1 MSDLVTNDDPDL
13 TQVVTDIAD
22 FDLAGEVVQGNHDVV
37 RGARYVVRTWQSGAL
52 HPTVIGGVYQAVTT
66 RHIQRP
72 RAVQEYPRV
81 AGVPD
86 LGPRQDPIV
95 ARRIDALNRL
105 GSFFFGD
112 LVVMGRG
119 HIDHALCECQR
130 YSQ

>member
-1 MSDLVTNDDPDL
+1 MSDLVTNDDPNL
-13 TQVVTDIAD
+13 TQVVTNIAD
-22 FDLAGEVVQGNHDVV
+22 FDLAGEVVQGDHDVI
-37 RGARYVVRTWQSGAL
+37 RGA
-52 HPTVIGGVYQAVTT
+52 YQAVTT

-130 YSQ
+130 YS